1 MKHLIA
7 PDEMIE
13 VAASYAL
20 GALSQQ
26 EARAFEDHLAEGCR
40 ACKAELESFEATLV
54 ALAFAEEAG
63 APSVRVR
70 DELLSRFRGETSAD
84 DGPPAE
90 PWSDAHNFISIR
102 GSEGR
107 WRKAA
112 EGVSVK
118 QLYVDSASG
127 ITTSL
132 VRMEAGTSLPMHQH
146 QGVEQFY
153 IIEGDCHVG
162 GDVLGPGDYHRAAAG
177 SIHEKTYTVNG
188 TMFLLVA
195 PKNYEVLNA
204 R

>member
-1 MKHLIA
+1 MKHPVA

-13 VAASYAL
+13 VAAAYAL

-40 ACKAELESFEATLV
+40 ACKAELESFEATLT
-54 ALAFAEEAG
+54 ALAFAEEAE
-63 APSVRVR
+63 ASPVKVR
-70 DELLSRFRGETSAD
+70 DELLTRFRDEALANEGA
-84 DGPPAE
+84 PAE
-90 PWSDAHNFISIR
+90 PWSDAHKFISIR

-107 WRKAA
+107 WRRAG

-132 VRMEAGTSLPMHQH
+132 VRMEPGTSLPVHQH

-162 GDVLGPGDYHRAAAG
+162 EDVLGPGDYHRAAAG